1 MAYITTIN
9 ILKCCAEGRPLYLLR
24 LGQMDV
30 KGLVKSV
37 GEEGLLK
44 HVSVWT
50 KGILQYVY
58 KHIRFFWRQ
67 ELMYE
72 KIKSVSS
79 ASSDCVVFILNNV
92 LFP

>member
-50 KGILQYVY
+50 KGILQ
-58 KHIRFFWRQ
+58 
-67 ELMYE
+67 L
-72 KIKSVSS
+72 
-79 ASSDCVVFILNNV
+79 CL
-92 LFP
+92 